1 MRADEVARC
10 LAETLSP
17 DAVARA
23 EAQRAIERMGGEP
36 GFAETLASIALRGV
50 EGAVVDISTR
60 QLSAVLLKKHVREHW
75 NALDER
81 FVAPEL
87 TEAEKQGLKTV
98 LPKGL
103 ADESS
108 KMRTAFAAGIA
119 QAAASDGAIWDEL
132 TTTLVEGIR
141 AKRSR
146 SEVLG
151 CLKCY
156 EIIAGEIDAK
166 DVATVGPTL
175 FPELLTLARHGE
187 DGALRR
193 RAETAFSST
202 VSALTTLTGTEQKEM
217 RDMLLPYLPTWL
229 ETVAI
234 ALEGMPN
241 PNNFDALASTM
252 AALTSLALAVQYFT
266 KPAGEALMPALSRGA
281 IMFHTIA
288 PVWAKYSEETD
299 HLDPGMDSDGDTVSF
314 EAVVTELLEL
324 VINIA
329 EQPKLNKLLE
339 PNLADTLYVTMGYMT
354 MSSSQEEMW
363 MDDPNQFVADED
375 DDFGNVR
382 AACGLMLDSLG
393 ERFGVKAVA
402 ALWNASN
409 RRLAESISAQQTG
422 DSMWWRPR
430 EAALLAVGTMNEVV
444 LSSLERA
451 QEKGKPPPFDIA
463 AFMKTVIENDL
474 HESTAASAP
483 FLRGRALWVTAR
495 LSSGV
500 PTEMADAILRA
511 SVSSLAPGLAPPLRI
526 GACRAIAEF
535 LPIAKKE
542 VTTPYIGEIYK
553 GLGNLLVDAGE
564 ETLHLILEAM
574 LVLIKADSDAAAAW
588 LSALAPAVVKIWAEY
603 VRDPLVSADTT
614 EVFEALAEI
623 PACQAQLHTML
634 VPTLSHILASPSE
647 QPEMLVEATL
657 DLLTIILRPA
667 SPETA
672 KATHDVC
679 FKYVC
684 GLIMQSDDAGVMQG
698 ASETLRAFLRAGKE
712 NMLEWGSGDPTVGG
726 GDVLRAMFEAA
737 SRLLDPNLEDSASLY
752 AAPLLCQMLR
762 RLPTKV
768 GPVLRD
774 ITAAVVARLRSSK
787 QPNLSASLLTV
798 FARIVH
804 VDANA
809 FIELLMSLPSGGDEP
824 NAFDFV
830 MRQWS
835 EKQCDVHGSFDIKLT
850 TTALGLLLNTQ
861 SPALHAVV
869 VKGQLVETP
878 AESGRI
884 RTRARAQANGP
895 EVWTQ
900 IPLSAKIVE
909 LLADVLIEYAEGM
922 AGAEDDEDEWEEER
936 DDDEDDPDDAADD
949 DDFTGEEKEFTGDL
963 FERLLMRGGLDA
975 FDPDDADEAED
986 PVNDID
992 VRAFVVGGFRA
1003 LHASGVLAPLAQSIA
1018 TRHQRAIHDALTH
1031 Q

>member
-1 MRADEVARC
+1 
-10 LAETLSP
+10 
-17 DAVARA
+17 
-23 EAQRAIERMGGEP
+23 
-36 GFAETLASIALRGV
+36 
-50 EGAVVDISTR
+50 
-60 QLSAVLLKKHVREHW
+60 
-75 NALDER
+75 
-81 FVAPEL
+81 
-87 TEAEKQGLKTV
+87 
-98 LPKGL
+98 
-103 ADESS
+103 
-108 KMRTAFAAGIA
+108 
-119 QAAASDGAIWDEL
+119 
-132 TTTLVEGIR
+132 
-141 AKRSR
+141 
-146 SEVLG
+146 
-151 CLKCY
+151 
-156 EIIAGEIDAK
+156 
-166 DVATVGPTL
+166 
-175 FPELLTLARHGE
+175 
-187 DGALRR
+187 
-193 RAETAFSST
+193 
-202 VSALTTLTGTEQKEM
+202 
-217 RDMLLPYLPTWL
+217 
-229 ETVAI
+229 
-234 ALEGMPN
+234 
-241 PNNFDALASTM
+241 
-252 AALTSLALAVQYFT
+252 
-266 KPAGEALMPALSRGA
+266 
-281 IMFHTIA
+281 
-288 PVWAKYSEETD
+288 
-299 HLDPGMDSDGDTVSF
+299 
-314 EAVVTELLEL
+314 
-324 VINIA
+324 
-329 EQPKLNKLLE
+329 
-339 PNLADTLYVTMGYMT
+339 
-354 MSSSQEEMW
+354 
-363 MDDPNQFVADED
+363 
-375 DDFGNVR
+375 
-382 AACGLMLDSLG
+382 
-393 ERFGVKAVA
+393 
-402 ALWNASN
+402 
-409 RRLAESISAQQTG
+409 
-422 DSMWWRPR
+422 
-430 EAALLAVGTMNEVV
+430 
-444 LSSLERA
+444 
-451 QEKGKPPPFDIA
+451 
-463 AFMKTVIENDL
+463 
-474 HESTAASAP
+474 
-483 FLRGRALWVTAR
+483 
-495 LSSGV
+495 
-500 PTEMADAILRA
+500 
-511 SVSSLAPGLAPPLRI
+511 
-526 GACRAIAEF
+526 
-535 LPIAKKE
+535 
-542 VTTPYIGEIYK
+542 
-553 GLGNLLVDAGE
+553 
-564 ETLHLILEAM
+564 
-574 LVLIKADSDAAAAW
+574 
-588 LSALAPAVVKIWAEY
+588 
-603 VRDPLVSADTT
+603 
-614 EVFEALAEI
+614 
-623 PACQAQLHTML
+623 ML

-647 QPEMLVEATL
+647 QPEMLVEATR
-657 DLLTIILRPA
+657 DILTIILRPA
-667 SPETA
+667 APETA

-679 FKYVC
+679 FKYAC

-762 RLPTKV
+762 RLPTMV

-936 DDDEDDPDDAADD
+936 DDDEDDPDDAADAA
-949 DDFTGEEKEFTGDL
+949 DFTGEEKEFTGDL

-1003 LHASGVLAPLAQSIA
+1003 LPASGVLAPLAQSIA

>member
-451 QEKGKPPPFDIA
+451 QEKCKPAPFDIA

-647 QPEMLVEATL
+647 QPEMLV
-657 DLLTIILRPA
+657 
-667 SPETA
+667 
-672 KATHDVC
+672 
-679 FKYVC
+679 
-684 GLIMQSDDAGVMQG
+684 
-698 ASETLRAFLRAGKE
+698 
-712 NMLEWGSGDPTVGG
+712 
-726 GDVLRAMFEAA
+726 
-737 SRLLDPNLEDSASLY
+737 
-752 AAPLLCQMLR
+752 
-762 RLPTKV
+762 
-768 GPVLRD
+768 
-774 ITAAVVARLRSSK
+774 
-787 QPNLSASLLTV
+787 
-798 FARIVH
+798 
-804 VDANA
+804 
-809 FIELLMSLPSGGDEP
+809 
-824 NAFDFV
+824 
-830 MRQWS
+830 
-835 EKQCDVHGSFDIKLT
+835 
-850 TTALGLLLNTQ
+850 
-861 SPALHAVV
+861 
-869 VKGQLVETP
+869 
-878 AESGRI
+878 
-884 RTRARAQANGP
+884 
-895 EVWTQ
+895 
-900 IPLSAKIVE
+900 
-909 LLADVLIEYAEGM
+909 
-922 AGAEDDEDEWEEER
+922 
-936 DDDEDDPDDAADD
+936 
-949 DDFTGEEKEFTGDL
+949 
-963 FERLLMRGGLDA
+963 
-975 FDPDDADEAED
+975 
-986 PVNDID
+986 
-992 VRAFVVGGFRA
+992 
-1003 LHASGVLAPLAQSIA
+1003 
-1018 TRHQRAIHDALTH
+1018 
-1031 Q
+1031 